1 MGKKDK
7 LRLKDIKNE
16 FEDNHEEKPK
26 EVEIKSKQYNN
37 DYETEL
43 KRREHAEE
51 TNDAIMWGFVIGFA
65 LFFILLI
72 IIVVC
77 TK

>member
-7 LRLKDIKNE
+7 LRLKNLKNE

-37 DYETEL
+37 DFETEL
-43 KRREHAEE
+43 KRRESAE
-51 TNDAIMWGFVIGFA
+51 TSDAVMWGFVIGFA

>member
-16 FEDNHEEKPK
+16 FEDNREEKPK

-37 DYETEL
+37 DFETEL
-43 KRREHAEE
+43 KRRENAE
-51 TNDAIMWGFVIGFA
+51 TSDAIMWGFVIGFA